1 MPRGGTGRAR
11 FTENVMERIR
21 IFDTTLRDGEQSPG
35 YGMTASQKLVLARQ
49 LDKLGVDVIEAGFP
63 AASEEDLEGV
73 RAICREVRRP
83 TIAAL
88 ARCVDTDIEACA
100 RALEPAEHA
109 RLHIFFGTSQL
120 HLDAKTGLN
129 EEQALDLMA
138 RSARL
143 AVKLF
148 GEVEFSPEDATR
160 TREEFLLRT
169 VQAVVDEGV
178 KVVNI
183 PDTVGYTVPAEYRA
197 RFELLRAKI
206 RGIDKVTL
214 STHCH
219 NDLGLAVAN
228 SIAAIEGGAR
238 QVECTINGIGERAG
252 NASLEELTMALK
264 VRRDV
269 LPYETGIVTERI
281 YETSQI
287 LSALTGCGVQRNK
300 AIVGRNAFA
309 HESGVHQQGM
319 LKDRR
324 TYEIMTPESV
334 GAPPTQIVL
343 GRHSGRK
350 ALAARLGELGY
361 PMAGA
366 SLNHVYDRFLKA
378 CESGQ
383 PLDDDALIALALDGR
398 PQAAPPYQLN
408 LVQAMTGSVKPAS
421 ATVQLQRDGRTYA
434 SAALGNGPVEA
445 SCIAIDQ
452 ITGHP
457 GRVVNFEIR
466 AVGEGRD
473 ALGEVALRVAIG
485 NKEFTGRAVNSDI
498 VEASVMAYL
507 SAINKYLAVT
517 EKVLPPQSVEVT
529 DRAPQL
535 VPRQEEGRP

>member
-1 MPRGGTGRAR
+1 
-11 FTENVMERIR
+11 MERIR

-49 LDKLGVDVIEAGFP
+49 LERLGVDVIEAGFP
-63 AASEEDLEGV
+63 AASEEDLQGV
-73 RAICREVRRP
+73 RSICRDVRGP

-88 ARCVDTDIEACA
+88 ARCVDADIEACA
-100 RALEPAEHA
+100 RALEPAEHP

-148 GEVEFSPEDATR
+148 PEVEFSPEDATR
-160 TREEFLLRT
+160 TRQDFLLRT

-178 KVVNI
+178 KIVNI
-183 PDTVGYTVPAEYRA
+183 PDTVGYTIPSEYRA
-197 RFELLRAKI
+197 RFELLRSNI
-206 RGIDKVTL
+206 RGIERVTL

-228 SIAAIEGGAR
+228 SLAAIEGGAR
-238 QVECTINGIGERAG
+238 QIECTINGIGERAG
-252 NASLEELTMALK
+252 NASLEELVMALK
-264 VRRDV
+264 VRKDV
-269 LPYETGIVTERI
+269 LPYETGIVTEQI

-287 LSALTGCGVQRNK
+287 LSALTGCAVQRNK
-300 AIVGRNAFA
+300 AVVGRNAFA

-350 ALAARLGELGY
+350 ALSARLAELGY
-361 PMAGA
+361 PLGGA

-383 PLDDDALIALALDGR
+383 PLDDDALIALALDNR

-421 ATVQLQRDGRTYA
+421 ATVQLQRDGRLYA
-434 SAALGNGPVEA
+434 AAALGNGPVEA

-452 ITGHP
+452 ITGYP

-473 ALGEVALRVAIG
+473 ALGEVALRVVIG
-485 NKEFTGRAVNSDI
+485 GKEFTGRAVNPDI

-507 SAINKYLAVT
+507 SAINKFLAVT

-535 VPRQEEGRP
+535 VPRQQEEGRI

>member
-1 MPRGGTGRAR
+1 MQ
-11 FTENVMERIR
+11 RIR

-35 YGMTASQKLVLARQ
+35 YGMNAAQKLVLARQ

-63 AASEEDLEGV
+63 AASQEDLEGV
-73 RAICREVRRP
+73 RSICREVRRP

-88 ARCVDTDIEACA
+88 ARCVDGDIEACA

-129 EEQALDLMA
+129 EDQALELVM
-138 RSARL
+138 RSAKL

-160 TREEFLLRT
+160 TREDFLLRI
-169 VQAVVDEGV
+169 VQGVVDEGV

-183 PDTVGYTVPAEYRA
+183 PDTVGYTVPFEYKA

-219 NDLGLAVAN
+219 NDLGLGVAN
-228 SIAAIEGGAR
+228 SLAAIEGGAR

-252 NASLEELTMALK
+252 NASLEELVMALR
-264 VRRDV
+264 VRNDV
-269 LPYETGIVTERI
+269 LPYETGIKTEHI

-287 LSALTGCGVQRNK
+287 LSALTGCAVQRNK
-300 AIVGRNAFA
+300 AVVGRNAFA

-343 GRHSGRK
+343 GRHSGRR

-361 PMAGA
+361 PTTGA
-366 SLNHVYDRFLKA
+366 ALNHVYDRFLKA
-378 CESGQ
+378 CENGQ
-383 PLDDDALIALALDGR
+383 ALDDDALIALALDNR
-398 PQAAPPYQLN
+398 PPAAPPYELN

-421 ATVQLQRDGRTYA
+421 STVQLKRDGRMYA

-473 ALGEVALRVAIG
+473 ALGEVVLRVAIG
-485 NKEFTGRAVNSDI
+485 KTEFTGRAVNTDI
-498 VEASVMAYL
+498 VEASVEAYL
-507 SAINKYLAVT
+507 SAINKYLSVT
-517 EKVLPPQSVEVT
+517 PLVLPPQSEEVT
-529 DRAPQL
+529 GRAPEL
-535 VPRQEEGRP
+535 VSRRTQEEGRP